1 MEKCLKCRLQ
11 KFCKEV
17 YGVVIGG
24 DYNMPPCATPE
35 SAELAATDSQQLK
48 AEIRS
53 LIARYDGF
61 RMNDGEKAPGW
72 LLHELRELSAV

>member
-1 MEKCLKCRLQ
+1 MTNEE
-11 KFCKEV
+11 FFD
-17 YGVVIGG
+17 IGRVAYITG
-24 DYNMPPCATPE
+24 NVQEA
-35 SAELAATDSQQLK
+35 LAAKQALETVVENANSLQQLK